1 MLKKS
6 HRFSLYLLAVL
17 LTALVFSA
25 PLSSGAQVLFAPTQ
39 PRQALYGITIDHT
52 PIGGK
57 TKEEVK
63 QMVEEKIRDAGE
75 AVITLYA
82 EGEEDG
88 AKVSATANELG
99 LSWRNPSVA
108 DEALRFGQSGNIISR
123 YKEHKD
129 LEEEGK
135 DFPIQLKLD
144 EEKVLA
150 FVKEN
155 ASVFNRGA
163 VEGTI
168 RRENGELTY
177 VAGIEGHEVEEEAS
191 AKKISRAI
199 ADGWR
204 RKDIDVALSIKVEKP
219 RGTEEELSQVRDLL
233 GYYTTNYQSSGNA
246 RSMNI
251 ANGCKLVSGYIV
263 YPGEVFSVLSHL
275 IPFTEENGYA
285 LAGSYL
291 GTKVVDSLG
300 GGICQVSTTLYNA
313 VIRAELGVIER
324 SNHSMIVSYVDP
336 SMDAAIAE
344 STGMD
349 FKFENITKHPVYIEG
364 YTADKLITFNIFGVD
379 ERPEGRKVS
388 FESEVLE
395 TIPSEGVEV
404 EKDATEQVGY
414 VAMTNG
420 HTGYKAQLWKIVT
433 QDGEVISREVFNK
446 SNYKS
451 SPALI
456 TVGTAGN
463 VTPELAS
470 AMDTGDVE
478 TIRVAAANAAA
489 SQVAT
494 DMLTEAAGEA
504 AQAAYAEALSQG
516 YDPETAKAKAQDAA
530 NEVVESATAEQNI
543 TAPEASGQNI
553 SAESEEQA
561 IIEEYTGE

>member
-1 MLKKS
+1 MLSKT
-6 HRFSLYLLAVL
+6 RVFFPYILTFLMIALFSC
-17 LTALVFSA
+17 T
-25 PLSSGAQVLFAPTQ
+25 PLSTGAQVLFAPQ
-39 PRQALYGITIDHT
+39 KEKEVLYGVTIDRT
-52 PIGGK
+52 SVGGK
-57 TKEEVK
+57 TKEEVEK
-63 QMVEEKIRDAGE
+63 IVEEKIQEAGK

-82 EGEEDG
+82 EGERDG
-88 AKVSATANELG
+88 ATISATAGELG
-99 LSWRNPSVA
+99 LSWRNPSIA
-108 DEALRFGQSGNIISR
+108 EEAMRFGRGGNIISR
-123 YKEHKD
+123 YKEQKD
-129 LEEEGK
+129 LAKEGK
-135 DFPIQLKLD
+135 DYPLQLKLD
-144 EEKVLA
+144 DQKVLA
-150 FVKEN
+150 FVKQH
-155 ASVFNRGA
+155 AGLFNREA
-163 VEGTI
+163 VEGSI

-177 VAGIEGHEVEEEAS
+177 IAGIEGHTVEEEAS

-204 RKDIDVALSIKVEKP
+204 RKDIDVALSIDVQKP
-219 RGTEEELSQVRDLL
+219 RGTEEELSQVKDLL

-251 ANGCKLVSGYIV
+251 ANGCKLVSGHIV
-263 YPGEVFSVLSHL
+263 YPGEVFSVLEQL
-275 IPFTEENGYA
+275 VPFTEENGYY

-313 VIRAELGVIER
+313 VIRAELGVVER

-349 FKFENITKHPVYIEG
+349 FKFKNNTKHPVYIEG
-364 YTADKLITFNIFGVD
+364 YTADKLITFNVFGVE

-420 HTGYKAQLWKIVT
+420 HTGYKAQLWKIVSEN
-433 QDGEVISREVFNK
+433 GEVVSREIFNK
-446 SNYKS
+446 SNYKA

-456 TVGTAGN
+456 TVGTAGT
-463 VTPELAS
+463 VTQELAN
-470 AMDTGDVE
+470 AMDTGNVE
-478 TIRVAAANAAA
+478 IIRAAAANAAA

-504 AQAAYAEALSQG
+504 AQEAYSEALSQG
-516 YDPETAKAKAQDAA
+516 YDPEKAKEIAQDAA
-530 NEVVESATAEQNI
+530 NEVVATATSSQPV
-543 TAPEASGQNI
+543 T
-553 SAESEEQA
+553 AESEMQA
-561 IIEEYTGE
+561 IIEDYSQE